1 MSVHGFRCYDNIA
14 PNAKCQRVLLLSVCL
29 VIMSFIVITINSL
42 SIVSPFLVQLLYVLC
57 AFIADIYIIL
67 EMWANAQRDG
77 RPAEYMWRRLFNA
90 AKFG

>member
-1 MSVHGFRCYDNIA
+1 MPGYNVVQLLGTKR
-14 PNAKCQRVLLLSVCL
+14 LLL
-29 VIMSFIVITINSL
+29 IVITINSL

-57 AFIADIYIIL
+57 AFIAAIYMVNKDEYIIIL

-77 RPAEYMWRRLFNA
+77 HPAEYRWRRLFNA